1 MPGDVLAGSRW
12 SPGILESGIL
22 ELGVESL
29 RPYNIVG
36 GIANFIEAYSVQAF
50 VLS

>member
-1 MPGDVLAGSRW
+1 MPGDVLAGSCW
-12 SPGILESGIL
+12 SPGIL

-29 RPYNIVG
+29 SAPYNIVG
-36 GIANFIEAYSVQAF
+36 AIANFIEAYSVQAF